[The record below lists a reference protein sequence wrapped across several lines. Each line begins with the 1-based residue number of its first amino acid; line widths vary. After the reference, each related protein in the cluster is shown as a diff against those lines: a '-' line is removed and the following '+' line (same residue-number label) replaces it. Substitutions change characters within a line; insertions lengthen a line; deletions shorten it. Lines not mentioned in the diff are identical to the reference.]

1 MIVTSYPY
9 TFAEIPNTMKKSN
22 PKSQVKS
29 NKKAVHKHLKES
41 LITGL
46 KEIAAKHHIDSKK
59 AVKEINKAAKHLSKS
74 LSKEIRTEKTEKT
87 AVVEIQKP
95 IKVADPKTTKQPSK
109 KVAKP
114 VKEEV
119 VTAS

>member
-1 MIVTSYPY
+1 
-9 TFAEIPNTMKKSN
+9 MKKSN

-29 NKKAVHKHLKES
+29 NKKAVYKLLKDN
-41 LITGL
+41 LIAGL

-59 AVKEINKAAKHLSKS
+59 AAKEINKAAKHLSKL
-74 LSKEIRTEKTEKT
+74 LSKEIKTEKAEKT
-87 AVVEIQKP
+87 TVVIVKQP
-95 IKVADPKTTKQPSK
+95 VAAIAPKTTKQPVK

-114 VKEEV
+114 AEKEI

>member
-1 MIVTSYPY
+1 MTATVCPCI
-9 TFAEIPNTMKKSN
+9 FAKIPNAMKKST
-22 PKSQVKS
+22 PKSQAKS

-46 KEIAAKHHIDSKK
+46 TEIAAKHHIDSKK

-74 LSKEIRTEKTEKT
+74 LSKEIKTEKTEKT
-87 AVVEIQKP
+87 TVVIVKQP
-95 IKVADPKTTKQPSK
+95 VAAIAPKTTKQPVK

-114 VKEEV
+114 VADEI